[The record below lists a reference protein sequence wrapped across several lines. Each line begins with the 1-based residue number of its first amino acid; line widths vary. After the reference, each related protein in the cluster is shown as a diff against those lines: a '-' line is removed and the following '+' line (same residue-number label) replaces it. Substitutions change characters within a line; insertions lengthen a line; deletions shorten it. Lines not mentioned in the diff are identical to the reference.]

1 MSEAQQVKLEGAY
14 SSPDND
20 AFSITHTLP
29 KPASGSVSE
38 KTQYLQKLRAAI
50 ASTQDEINKEL
61 TQRMEE
67 DKVRLAAGGDGSK
80 AVDDAKEE
88 ENYGEE
94 VVEED

>member
-1 MSEAQQVKLEGAY
+1 MSEAQQQVKLEGVY

-20 AFSITHTLP
+20 AFATTRTLQ
-29 KPASGSVSE
+29 KPASGSVLD
-38 KTQYLQKLRAAI
+38 KTEYLQKLRAAI
-50 ASTQDEINKEL
+50 ASTQDEVNKEL
-61 TQRMEE
+61 TLRMEE
-67 DKVRLAAGGDGSK
+67 DKTRLATAGGSK